1 MKHQP
6 TELTVGSLE
15 ELDLMIESQDFIF
28 AKSIVEGILAT
39 VDTDEPEAYLL
50 TIKINSENALYDVI
64 VGREDFAETLEEN
77 LPHYIREEEYEECR
91 RIATTIEQLKENHA
105 SIMIRSLIDKK
116 NKKVVAS

>member
-1 MKHQP
+1 MRHQP
-6 TELTVGSLE
+6 TELTVDSLE

-50 TIKINSENALYDVI
+50 TIKVNSENALYDVI

-91 RIATTIEQLKENHA
+91 RITTVVEKLKENNLSVMLA
-105 SIMIRSLIDKK
+105 NLIKAKAEND
-116 NKKVVAS
+116 

>member
-6 TELTVGSLE
+6 TELTVDSLE

-77 LPHYIREEEYEECR
+77 SPHYIREEEYEECR
-91 RIATTIEQLKENHA
+91 RIATVVEKLKENHL
-105 SIMIRSLIDKK
+105 STMVTNLI
-116 NKKVVAS
+116 KVKGRND